1 MSTRTNSFSR
11 GNSVHRIFH
20 MCYMSLYKFK
30 FCPELDEK
38 IFNCSNGG
46 AELLHIFIYL
56 FQRTTNSDTLAIPAE
71 VANNL
76 KFPVHIDYLVL
87 F

>member
-1 MSTRTNSFSR
+1 
-11 GNSVHRIFH
+11 

-38 IFNCSNGG
+38 IFNCSNGE

-56 FQRTTNSDTLAIPAE
+56 FKITKSITISGTFEFVTMKDS
-71 VANNL
+71 
-76 KFPVHIDYLVL
+76 
-87 F
+87 